1 MISNEEKILERL
13 KEIYADGMQEITKL
27 SLNSN
32 DKKNFIISNYKL
44 FNFDLV
50 ENCHPERSK
59 EKSPD
64 ALFAINSKLYF
75 IEFKE
80 GDCKRL
86 DLRMKIHEGI
96 HALYQFSQA
105 NKILTREEFLSL
117 NINYVVI
124 KRHAQDNERGSE
136 YLSTLENSLNLFSLK
151 NHFKKSACDIQTRD
165 NTRSPIKN
173 DRRIHK
179 RNKLRKKMR
188 INYKITIAEET
199 IK

>member
-1 MISNEEKILERL
+1 MISNEEKILESL

-27 SLNSN
+27 SLNS
-32 DKKNFIISNYKL
+32 DDRKNFIVSNYKL

-64 ALFAINSKLYF
+64 ALFAIKSKLYF

-80 GDCKRL
+80 GICKRP

-124 KRHAQDNERGSE
+124 KRHAQDNEKGSE

-151 NHFKKSACDIQTRD
+151 NLEGLILRRAHVIFK
-165 NTRSPIKN
+165 P
-173 DRRIHK
+173 
-179 RNKLRKKMR
+179 
-188 INYKITIAEET
+188 ET
-199 IK
+199 ILDRLSKMTGGSIKEISYVKKCGSIIKLP